1 MSSDRSGYEIERIL
15 HLRKAPSLGS
25 LPFHDLAA
33 VAEPARERFFPAGKL
48 LLRDGEPIPALYVI
62 VEGRIRVT
70 RGGRAF
76 GVLGPGA
83 GIGTLGILAR
93 DPEGI
98 RAVAETDATVL
109 ELDSDAFLELLED
122 HFSILRHVL
131 REFCRDSIDIW
142 SRVPESPLLPSSP
155 SVTGSPTRPLD
166 FVERI
171 LLLRQGA
178 FARSSVNALSELS
191 RGLTE
196 LRFEAGT
203 SLWTEGEPS
212 GTILLGI
219 DGVVRCSSVRR
230 NFAFRSGSAQAVG
243 ALEALAEVPH
253 WYDAVAETPFVA
265 LSGHVDGLLDV
276 FEDNFEMALDFLGM
290 ISRWRM
296 RLLDRLTEQG
306 EDPLQHFY
314 RDSRGAAPGPP

>member
-1 MSSDRSGYEIERIL
+1 MSLDRSGYDVERIL
-15 HLRKAPSLGS
+15 HLRKAPALGS
-25 LPFHDLAA
+25 LPFHDLAL
-33 VAEPARERFFPAGKL
+33 VAEPAKERFFPAGKL
-48 LLRDGEPIPALYVI
+48 LLRDGEPISALYFI
-62 VEGRIRVT
+62 VEGRVRVT
-70 RGGRAF
+70 RGGRSF

-83 GIGTLGILAR
+83 GIGMIGILAR

-98 RAVAETDATVL
+98 RAVAETDAVVL
-109 ELDSDAFLELLED
+109 ELDSDGFLELLED

-142 SRVPESPLLPSSP
+142 SRVPESPLLA
-155 SVTGSPTRPLD
+155 PTRSIGAKPARPLD

-203 SLWTEGEPS
+203 TLWTEDEPS
-212 GTILLGI
+212 GTILLGV
-219 DGVVRCSSVRR
+219 DGFVRCSSARR
-230 NFAFRSGSAQAVG
+230 GFEFRSGSGQALG
-243 ALEALAEVPH
+243 ALEALAEASH
-253 WYDAVAETPFVA
+253 WYDAVTETPFVA
-265 LSGHVDGLLDV
+265 LSGHVDALLDV

-296 RLLDRLTEQG
+296 RLLDSLTQQG
-306 EDPLQHFY
+306 EDPLQYFY
-314 RDSRGAAPGPP
+314 RNPRG

>member
-1 MSSDRSGYEIERIL
+1 MSPDRPGYDIERIL
-15 HLRKAPSLGS
+15 HLRRAPSLGS
-25 LPFHDLAA
+25 LPFHDLAI
-33 VAEPARERFFPAGKL
+33 VAEPAKERFFPAGKL
-48 LLRDGEPIPALYVI
+48 LLRDGEPISALYFV
-62 VEGRIRVT
+62 VEGRVRVT
-70 RGGRAF
+70 RGDRFF

-83 GIGTLGILAR
+83 GIGTIGILAR
-93 DPEGI
+93 DPQGMRVE
-98 RAVAETDATVL
+98 AETDAVVL

-131 REFCRDSIDIW
+131 REFCLDSIDIW
-142 SRVPESPLLPSSP
+142 GRVPESPLVPSAPNEAARSA
-155 SVTGSPTRPLD
+155 RPLD

-178 FARSSVNALSELS
+178 FASSSVNALSELS

-203 SLWTEGEPS
+203 VLWTEGEPS
-212 GTILLGI
+212 GTILLGV
-219 DGVVRCSSVRR
+219 DGVVRCSSARR
-230 NFAFRSGSAQAVG
+230 GFAFRSGSAQAVG
-243 ALEALAEVPH
+243 ALEALAEAPH

-296 RLLDRLTEQG
+296 RLLDRLAAQG
-306 EDPLQHFY
+306 EDPLPYFY
-314 RDSRGAAPGPP
+314 RESPG

>member
-1 MSSDRSGYEIERIL
+1 MSPARSGHDIERIL
-15 HLRKAPSLGS
+15 HLRRAPSLGS
-25 LPFHDLAA
+25 LPFHDLAI
-33 VAEPARERFFPAGKL
+33 VAEPAKERFFPAGKL
-48 LLRDGEPIPALYVI
+48 LLRDGEPISALYFVL
-62 VEGRIRVT
+62 EGRVRVT
-70 RGGRAF
+70 RGGRGF

-83 GIGTLGILAR
+83 GIGTIGILAR
-93 DPEGI
+93 DPEGM
-98 RAVAETDATVL
+98 RAEAETDAVVL
-109 ELDSDAFLELLED
+109 EIDGDAFLELLED

-131 REFCRDSIDIW
+131 REFCRDSIDVW
-142 SRVPESPLLPSSP
+142 SRVPESPLLPSTP
-155 SVTGSPTRPLD
+155 SVTARPQRALD

-203 SLWTEGEPS
+203 TLWTEGEPA
-212 GTILLGI
+212 GTILLGV
-219 DGVVRCSSVRR
+219 DGVVECISARR
-230 NFAFRSGSAQAVG
+230 GFTFRSGSGQALG
-243 ALEALAEVPH
+243 ALEALAEVSH

-276 FEDNFEMALDFLGM
+276 FEDNFEMALDFLGT

-296 RLLDRLTEQG
+296 RLLDRLAEQG
-306 EDPLQHFY
+306 EDPLQFFY
-314 RDSRGAAPGPP
+314 RDSHD